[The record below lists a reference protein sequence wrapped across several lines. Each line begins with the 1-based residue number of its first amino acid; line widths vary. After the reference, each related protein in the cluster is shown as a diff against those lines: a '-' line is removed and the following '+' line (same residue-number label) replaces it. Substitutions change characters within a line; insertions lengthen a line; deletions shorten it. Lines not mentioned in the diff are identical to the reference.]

1 MARYDVTQEELKKLV
16 HYDPDTGVF
25 TRLVR
30 TSNRIKVGD
39 VVGCSEPRH
48 GYLVGHIKGD
58 LYLMHRLAWM
68 YVHGRFP
75 ENLIDH
81 KNGIVWDNRISNLR
95 EASRGGNSQNLIKH
109 KDNSSGYLGVYWSK
123 AANKYVARICV
134 KGKGYHLGCFVCP
147 KEAYAAYRSAKE
159 NKHLFNPVPR
169 QNDDA

>member
-1 MARYDVTQEELKKLV
+1 MARYDITQEELKKLV
-16 HYDPDTGVF
+16 HYDPETGVF
-25 TRLVR
+25 TRRIR
-30 TSNRIKVGD
+30 TSNRVKVGE
-39 VVGCSEPRH
+39 VMGCSEPKH
-48 GYLVGHIKGD
+48 GYLLGRLHNH

-68 YVHGRFP
+68 YVYGKFP
-75 ENLIDH
+75 DDLIDH
-81 KNGIVWDNRISNLR
+81 VNGVPWDNRITNLR

-147 KEAYAAYRSAKE
+147 KQAYAAYRSAKE

-169 QNDDA
+169 QNDDV